1 MKPLYYYIS
10 LPLTLSVNCMFI
22 NVWQILIHSGP
33 KFCDVETRFS
43 WNKTHFVTLL
53 VIFSFF
59 ISFHVCT
66 LCIYLYIAVC
76 FLPVAESA
84 TLALDS
90 DCLPKIPRRQLFLW
104 KNTFKGTLGFFFLFE
119 SFFLFYIFKNYWNLY
134 FQLPINLLG
143 FCESYIHEC
152 ECLTDPDVFWPKLNV

>member
-84 TLALDS
+84 HLHWIQIVYPRFPGDS
-90 DCLPKIPRRQLFLW
+90 CFYGKIPLKALW
-104 KNTFKGTLGFFFLFE
+104 VFFFYLSL
-119 SFFLFYIFKNYWNLY
+119 SFYSTFLKITEIFIFNC
-134 FQLPINLLG
+134 QSI
-143 FCESYIHEC
+143 
-152 ECLTDPDVFWPKLNV
+152 FWVSVNRIFMNVNVWQILMFFDQS